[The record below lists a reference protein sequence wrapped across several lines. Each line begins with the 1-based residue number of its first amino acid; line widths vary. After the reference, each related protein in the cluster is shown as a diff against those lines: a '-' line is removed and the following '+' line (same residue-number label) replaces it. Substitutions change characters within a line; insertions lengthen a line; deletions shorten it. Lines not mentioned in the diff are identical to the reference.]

1 MLRGTQV
8 YRMIKIFNPALSP
21 SRRLHDLDLGSAD
34 INLLV
39 PADLQNAGDHGAAI
53 GGGE

>member
-1 MLRGTQV
+1 
-8 YRMIKIFNPALSP
+8 MIKIFNPASGP

-34 INLLV
+34 IDLLV
-39 PADLQNAGDHGAAI
+39 PADLQNAGGRGAAI